1 MLSHYSSPS
10 IPFLPPPS
18 SIPYSPQQAL
28 QYLCKV
34 CNHPAL
40 VVTPDHPL
48 YSKVQEY
55 LRKNTTDLKDIRHAA
70 KLQALK

>member
-1 MLSHYSSPS
+1 MLSHYASPS
-10 IPFLPPPS
+10 IPSYLPLPLFP
-18 SIPYSPQQAL
+18 IPKQAL
-28 QYLCKV
+28 QYLRKV